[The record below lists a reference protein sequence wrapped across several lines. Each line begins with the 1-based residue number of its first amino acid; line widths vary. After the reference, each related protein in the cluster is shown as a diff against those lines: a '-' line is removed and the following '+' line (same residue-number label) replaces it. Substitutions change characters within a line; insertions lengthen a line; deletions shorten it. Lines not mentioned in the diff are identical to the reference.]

1 MGEMKSQSDD
11 LGKCCRTISD
21 LCVTRLDV
29 SERERE
35 GEIAVFALQFCIS
48 SKGERGTIDLLKHST
63 YV

>member
-1 MGEMKSQSDD
+1 MKSQSDD

-35 GEIAVFALQFCIS
+35 KLRFLHCNFVLAA
-48 SKGERGTIDLLKHST
+48 KEREGQSICLNTLHMFDS
-63 YV
+63 V